1 MCVLCKEIMYYFY
14 VCKSSGH
21 WNYFMKYFFI
31 GILLFGLMD
40 SKAESWSELTNSKVV
55 EDDSAIVYHRRG
67 IHLYKQGDFEN
78 SVRSFYQSVKR
89 KRQMNYEETSIANTL
104 MNIGVLYRKMWDYE
118 KAIEYLNEAL
128 TIFENNNDTNKIA
141 IVLLNKGNIYADL
154 GDNQKAL
161 EQYKQSSNFIEKT
174 NYASII
180 YNNIGSNYME
190 ISDYEKALESFKKS
204 IALLDSGMNW
214 KANELVM
221 KNIANVYVLLDS
233 VRKANSFYQKGLD
246 YYTEN
251 NDHNSL
257 KKGYFY
263 FDYGKFLVEH
273 GDESKGFSY
282 IHEGGR
288 MLKNIYGMKHPDVAE
303 YFMDIGQ
310 IYIDNHKYDQALDY
324 LQRALIALVPDFNAE
339 SLHENP
345 ERTYQSADIVLL
357 GIFKRKAKAIF
368 QKSYE
373 NPDINLLKSAYQ
385 SAMTGIYI
393 LEDLKK
399 GYVSERSKM
408 LLMEHEKEIYPT
420 AILTAL
426 KLHELTSYEN
436 YKEEAFLIAERSKAS
451 TLLESIKTMNARE
464 FGGIPEHLIQREF
477 SLKRNIALYDEKLYE
492 ESKINDPDS
501 NKIKFWENKL
511 YGLKNQYYNLI
522 DTFEKD
528 YPGYYELKY
537 KPETISIRDIRDILK
552 PKEALI
558 EYCVSN
564 SNIISF
570 VLTRKKFEFYVDT
583 LDRKTKTKLVK
594 FIRNLHQ
601 NRFSESENQ
610 NIESFISEAGC
621 FYQKLIAP
629 HEQLIQSRSLIIIPD
644 GQLAYLPFEVLVTEH
659 VNNKAKSNKYNA
671 ISYLVKR
678 NAISYAH
685 SSTLLFKAKASHE
698 DQHKELLAFA
708 PKYDYPDRL
717 PKNIPLF
724 RQKYLNQLY
733 PLPGS
738 KEEVNLVQKIIGG
751 RVFMDDDATEANFKK
766 NAAKFDIL
774 HLAMHTIINI
784 EDPMFTKMIF
794 TQTNDSEEDN
804 FLNTYELYNMK
815 LSARMAV
822 LSSCNTGSG
831 KLQKGEGVIS
841 LARGFMYAGCP
852 SVTMSLWEVE
862 DKSGTRLMKY
872 YYEYLKK
879 GKSKSDALRKAK
891 LKFLENAD
899 PLKSH
904 PYFWSG
910 YVVIGNHDSLFQNR
924 TRTYL
929 LIFALVLSV
938 VAGITY
944 IKTRTSK
951 NDECLRIK

>member
-1 MCVLCKEIMYYFY
+1 MYYFY
-14 VCKSSGH
+14 GCKLSGY
-21 WNYFMKYFFI
+21 WNHFMKYFLAV
-31 GILLFGLMD
+31 ILFFRLMD
-40 SKAESWSELTNSKVV
+40 ANAESWLQLTAGKELEV
-55 EDDSAIVYHRRG
+55 DSAIVFHRQG
-67 IHLYKQGDFEN
+67 IDLYKQGDFEN

-89 KRQMNYEETSIANTL
+89 KRQMNYEEKSIANSL

-118 KAIEYLNEAL
+118 KAIEYLNQAL
-128 TIFENNNDTNKIA
+128 SIYQNENDTNKIA

-161 EQYKQSSNFIEKT
+161 EQYKQSANFMEKT
-174 NYASII
+174 NHASIV

-190 ISDYEKALESFKKS
+190 INDYKKALESFKKS
-204 IALLDSGMNW
+204 IALLDSEMDW

-233 VRKANSFYQKGLD
+233 IQKATSYYQQGLD
-246 YYTEN
+246 YYSGN
-251 NDHNSL
+251 NDHMSL

-263 FDYGKFLVEH
+263 FDYGKFLVQN
-273 GDESKGFSY
+273 GDENLGFSY
-282 IHEGGR
+282 IDEGGR
-288 MLKNIYGMKHPDVAE
+288 ILQDIYGTKHPDVAE

-310 IYIDNHKYDQALDY
+310 IYIDNQKYDQALAY
-324 LQRALIALVPDFNAE
+324 LQRALIALVPVFNDE
-339 SLHENP
+339 NLYENP
-345 ERTYQSADIVLL
+345 ERTHKSADIVLL

-368 QKSYE
+368 QKTYQI
-373 NPDINLLKSAYQ
+373 PDIDLLHSAYQ
-385 SAMTGIYI
+385 SALTGIDI

-426 KLHELTSYEN
+426 KLHEITGYQN

-451 TLLESIKTMNARE
+451 TLLASIKTMNARE

-477 SLKRNIALYDEKLYE
+477 TLKRNIALYDEKLYE

-522 DTFEKD
+522 DTFEED

-537 KPETISIRDIRDILK
+537 KPETISLEDIRDILK
-552 PKEALI
+552 PNEALV
-558 EYCVSN
+558 EYCLSDN
-564 SNIISF
+564 NIISF
-570 VLTRKKFEFYVDT
+570 VLTKKHFEFYVDT
-583 LDRKTKTKLVK
+583 LDNVTKATLDK
-594 FIRNLHQ
+594 FINHLNK
-601 NRFSESENQ
+601 NRFSESANQ
-610 NIESFISEAGC
+610 NFESFISEAGF
-621 FYQKLIAP
+621 FYRKLIKP
-629 HEQLIQSRSLIIIPD
+629 HKKVIKSRSLIIIPD
-644 GQLAYLPFEVLVTEH
+644 GQLAYLPFEVLVTD
-659 VNNKAKSNKYNA
+659 NDKGKSKKYSA
-671 ISYLVKR
+671 IPYLIKK

-685 SSTLLFKAKASHE
+685 SSTLLFKAKAKRD
-698 DQHKELLAFA
+698 DQHKQLLAVA
-708 PKYDYPDRL
+708 PKYDYKDHL
-717 PKNIPLF
+717 PENIPLF

-751 RVFMDDDATEANFKK
+751 RVFIDDQATEANFKK
-766 NAAKFDIL
+766 NAGKFDIL
-774 HLAMHTIINI
+774 HLAMHTIVNI
-784 EDPMFTKMIF
+784 EDPMFTKMVF
-794 TQTNDSEEDN
+794 TQTNDDEEDN

-831 KLQKGEGVIS
+831 KLQKGEGVMS

-862 DKSGTRLMKY
+862 DKSGTHLMKY
-872 YYEYLKK
+872 YYEFLKK
-879 GKSKSDALRKAK
+879 GKSKSDALRNAK

-910 YVVIGNHDSLFQNR
+910 YVIIGNHDALFHNKFR
-924 TRTYL
+924 
-929 LIFALVLSV
+929 IFLFISALVFMIIAGMV
-938 VAGITY
+938 V
-944 IKTRTSK
+944 IKKYKAPR
-951 NDECLRIK
+951 R